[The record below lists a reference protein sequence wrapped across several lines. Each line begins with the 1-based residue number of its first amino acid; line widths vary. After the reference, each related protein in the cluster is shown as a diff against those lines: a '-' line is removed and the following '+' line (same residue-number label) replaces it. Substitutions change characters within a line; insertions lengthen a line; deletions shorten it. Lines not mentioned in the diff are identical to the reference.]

1 MVLPNNKYYLKNIS
15 IAIPVILSFA
25 GQALVQVADSIMTGR
40 LGATQLAAVSLAGTI
55 VMNVLVFGIG
65 LSLGLTP
72 ISGNSW
78 AKNNFKSVSIY
89 FQNSLIVNFVASLL
103 LTLLLF
109 SFLPFLYMIGQ
120 PKDVLD
126 ITGTYYSLI
135 ALSIIPFMVFLAFK
149 QFMEGTGNTKTS
161 MNITLMAIAI
171 NILLNYLLIFGK
183 FGFPKMGIDGAGLAT
198 LISRIF
204 MPIAFWY
211 AMSKNHSYKKYLL
224 FFRKAHFSIKKQIE
238 LIKIGLPISGQMS
251 LEFLSLSMITIMMG
265 WMGTKSLAANQIA
278 QTMISLTFMITNGI
292 AAASTILVSH
302 AYGEKNLENIKR
314 HGFVGMHISLII
326 MSMAGLMF
334 LFLGEQIAM
343 LFTSSPEVI
352 QISGKIFIVVAIFEI
367 FDGLQVTALGAL
379 RGIMDVNRAM
389 IYAVVSYITI
399 SIPFAYLA
407 GFVFKWGEM
416 GLMSGFAVGLLT
428 ASILFI
434 TRFKRKTSDFH
445 SLFINLGHEK
455 KEFSKNNI

>member
-1 MVLPNNKYYLKNIS
+1 MILLGQKYYLKNIN

-25 GQALVQVADSIMTGR
+25 GQALVQVADSVMTGR

-72 ISGNSW
+72 ISGNFW
-78 AKNNFKSVSIY
+78 ARNNFKSVAIY
-89 FQNSLIVNFVASLL
+89 FQNSLIVNFIASLI

-109 SFLPFLYMIGQ
+109 LLLPFLYIIGQ
-120 PKDVLD
+120 PKEVLD

-161 MNITLMAIAI
+161 MNITLLAIAI
-171 NILLNYLLIFGK
+171 NIVLNYLLIFGK

-198 LISRIF
+198 LISRLL
-204 MPIAFWY
+204 MPIAFWF
-211 AMSKNHSYKKYLL
+211 AMSRNYLYKKYFH
-224 FFRKAHFSIKKQIE
+224 FFRKAHFSIQKQVE

-251 LEFLSLSMITIMMG
+251 LEFFSLSMITIMMG
-265 WMGTKSLAANQIA
+265 WMGTKSLAANQIV

-302 AYGEKNLENIKR
+302 AYGNKNIADVKK
-314 HGFVGMHISLII
+314 HGLAGLHISLVI
-326 MSMAGLMF
+326 MSIAGLVF
-334 LFLGEQIAM
+334 LFLGEQIAS
-343 LFTSSPEVI
+343 LFTTSAEVI
-352 QISGKIFIVVAIFEI
+352 KIAGNIFIVVAIFEL

-389 IYAVVSYITI
+389 VYAAISYIGV
-399 SIPFAYLA
+399 SIPFAYVA

-455 KEFSKNNI
+455 KENPQAHI

>member
-1 MVLPNNKYYLKNIS
+1 M
-15 IAIPVILSFA
+15 
-25 GQALVQVADSIMTGR
+25 VQVADSIMTGR
-40 LGATQLAAVSLAGTI
+40 LGATQLAAVSLAGTV
-55 VMNVLVFGIG
+55 VMNVLVMGIG
-65 LSLGLTP
+65 LSVGLTP
-72 ISGNSW
+72 ISGNFW
-78 AKNNFKSVSIY
+78 AKNNFKSVAHY
-89 FQNSLIVNFVASLL
+89 FQNSLLVNFSASLL

-109 SFLPFLYMIGQ
+109 AFLPFLYMIGQ
-120 PKDVLD
+120 PKEVLD
-126 ITGTYYSLI
+126 ITGTYYTLI
-135 ALSIIPFMVFLAFK
+135 ALSVIPFMIFLAFK
-149 QFMEGTGNTKTS
+149 QFMEGTGNTKIS
-161 MNITLMAIAI
+161 MNITLLANAL
-171 NILLNYLLIFGK
+171 NIVLNYFLIFGK

-211 AMSKNHSYKKYLL
+211 VMSKNNLYKKYFL

-251 LEFLSLSMITIMMG
+251 LEFLSLSMITVMMG
-265 WMGTKSLAANQIA
+265 WMGTNSLAANQIA

-302 AYGEKNLENIKR
+302 AYGEKNIENVRKY
-314 HGFVGMHISLII
+314 GFVGMHISLAV
-326 MSMAGLMF
+326 MSIAGLIF
-334 LFLGEQIAM
+334 FFFGEQIAM
-343 LFTSSPEVI
+343 LFTTSPEVI
-352 QISGKIFIVVAIFEI
+352 KISGKIFIVVAIFEI

-389 IYAVVSYITI
+389 LYAIISYTLI

-416 GLMSGFAVGLLT
+416 GLMSGFAFGLLT
-428 ASILFI
+428 ASVLFI
-434 TRFKRKTSDFH
+434 TRFNRKTSNSR

-455 KEFSKNNI
+455 KDLS